1 MEGQYLINSVNN
13 GTDNIEVTEDPNDMA
28 QLNQMQATEMQSTNL
43 DQLIV
48 QTYQDLFN
56 EINIVK
62 GTQIEDSEKLVQAL
76 ETLRNFEGNNLQ
88 ISERLTQMDQLTTQ
102 SLEETQK
109 SQRAL
114 NQIVKKQLV
123 PFIQRLHKE

>member
-1 MEGQYLINSVNN
+1 M
-13 GTDNIEVTEDPNDMA
+13 
-28 QLNQMQATEMQSTNL
+28 
-43 DQLIV
+43 

-123 PFIQRLHKE
+123 PFIQRLNKE